1 MRFLSF
7 DVHTYLPFTIP
18 CRMPRLILTLLAIL
32 LSLSS
37 TAQRAEKFNLA
48 LTTKITVS
56 NVWLSPTLTYEASPT
71 NSIELTLPL
80 NSTPL
85 FLEDALY
92 GLGIYSFY
100 SELKY
105 VRTLPSLAKLQVFP
119 ILILFHGDTRSFWT
133 PSTLLSPGFGIGKTF
148 HVGSLS
154 IRPEFELSLT
164 RDLYSWSGGMGPGA
178 MWITEYIYRPWPS
191 IGVTVMR

>member
-1 MRFLSF
+1 M
-7 DVHTYLPFTIP
+7 
-18 CRMPRLILTLLAIL
+18 
-32 LSLSS
+32 
-37 TAQRAEKFNLA
+37 
-48 LTTKITVS
+48 
-56 NVWLSPTLTYEASPT
+56 
-71 NSIELTLPL
+71 
-80 NSTPL
+80 
-85 FLEDALY
+85 EDALY

-119 ILILFHGDTRSFWT
+119 LLILFHGDTRSFWT

>member
-1 MRFLSF
+1 MLR
-7 DVHTYLPFTIP
+7 TP
-18 CRMPRLILTLLAIL
+18 LTLVALIASLGSAAQLA
-32 LSLSS
+32 
-37 TAQRAEKFNLA
+37 QKFNLA
-48 LTTKITVS
+48 LTTK

-71 NSIELTLPL
+71 SSLELTLPL
-80 NSTPL
+80 NSTL
-85 FLEDALY
+85 FLDDALG

-105 VRTLPSLAKLQVFP
+105 VRTLSRRANLQVFP
-119 ILILFHGDTRSFWT
+119 LLILFHGDTRSFSI

-148 HVGSLS
+148 HLGPLS

-164 RDLYSWSGGMGPGA
+164 RNLYSTSGGRGPGA
-178 MWITEYIYRPWPS
+178 MWITEYYHRPWPS

>member
-1 MRFLSF
+1 MKPLQ
-7 DVHTYLPFTIP
+7 
-18 CRMPRLILTLLAIL
+18 LTLIALIA
-32 LSLSS
+32 SLGA
-37 TAQRAEKFNLA
+37 TAQLAQKFNLA
-48 LTTKITVS
+48 LTTK

-71 NSIELTLPL
+71 TSLEFTLPL
-80 NSTPL
+80 NSTL
-85 FLEDALY
+85 FLDDALG

-105 VRTLPSLAKLQVFP
+105 VRTLPSLAKLQAFP
-119 ILILFHGDTRSFWT
+119 LLILFHGDTRSFWT

-148 HVGSLS
+148 HLGSLS

-164 RDLYSWSGGMGPGA
+164 RDLYSWSGGRGPGA
-178 MWITEYIYRPWPS
+178 MSITEYIYRPWPS